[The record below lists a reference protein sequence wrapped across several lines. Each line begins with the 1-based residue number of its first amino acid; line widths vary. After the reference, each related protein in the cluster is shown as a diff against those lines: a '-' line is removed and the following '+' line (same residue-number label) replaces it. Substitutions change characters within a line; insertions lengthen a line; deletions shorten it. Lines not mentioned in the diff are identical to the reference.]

1 MGKRSVAFFVSTKN
15 VSHADLSNP
24 LEGNPGIGATQYLF
38 VLIASE
44 LKKRFKHKY
53 DILFITDS
61 PCLLPTNLEVLY
73 ASDIYDAI
81 DRYQTDLLI
90 IRTPE
95 SPAVYE
101 YINKSGRR
109 IITWSHNRIWYR
121 TASMIADCNNIVRN
135 VCVGYKQALEMFGHE
150 VMKKTVVIHNPVP
163 QIHLVE
169 RDLEQPIVTYMG
181 HLDKPR
187 GFHFL
192 ASQWKQIL
200 NSVPNAQLHVIGA
213 ANLYDRSL
221 ELGRLGVASK
231 SYEKRFLRYI
241 VDDKDVLLP
250 SVFFHG
256 IMGQEKISILRNT
269 MVGVVNPVGYE
280 TLSISILE
288 MAACG
293 IPVVSIN
300 KYGQSEVVLHN
311 STGLLFNR
319 KRDFAEYIITL
330 LKNKELNRELGD
342 NAEKFVSQ
350 NFNLDK
356 ILAMWSKE
364 LDSCIMASVSS
375 EDSLMLVYGN
385 KKSYMRKGMFWFK
398 SYVRDL
404 KHFVKASRK

>member
-1 MGKRSVAFFVSTKN
+1 MTKMCF
-15 VSHADLSNP
+15 
-24 LEGNPGIGATQYLF
+24 Y
-38 VLIASE
+38 
-44 LKKRFKHKY
+44 R
-53 DILFITDS
+53 
-61 PCLLPTNLEVLY
+61 LY
-73 ASDIYDAI
+73 FSWDNGS
-81 DRYQTDLLI
+81 R
-90 IRTPE
+90 
-95 SPAVYE
+95 
-101 YINKSGRR
+101 
-109 IITWSHNRIWYR
+109 
-121 TASMIADCNNIVRN
+121 
-135 VCVGYKQALEMFGHE
+135 
-150 VMKKTVVIHNPVP
+150 
-163 QIHLVE
+163 
-169 RDLEQPIVTYMG
+169 
-181 HLDKPR
+181 
-187 GFHFL
+187 
-192 ASQWKQIL
+192 
-200 NSVPNAQLHVIGA
+200 
-213 ANLYDRSL
+213 
-221 ELGRLGVASK
+221 
-231 SYEKRFLRYI
+231 
-241 VDDKDVLLP
+241 
-250 SVFFHG
+250 
-256 IMGQEKISILRNT
+256 KISILRNT

-280 TLSISILE
+280 ALPTSILE